1 MRRAISRSRQRGS
14 GAGAGA
20 TRANVRLP
28 STPST
33 KSATRSRAAPSK
45 HTASVSRMSAPMF
58 STANIASRILCS
70 ASHHCC
76 MWLRRGKSL
85 VDMPSPVLPAHLF
98 IARNAVSVAVVVRA
112 APHDAF
118 YFDVCALW
126 GWLDPF
132 KQRLRIRDQR
142 VERLRS
148 PFDRTGR
155 DRMQPAPQQRTL
167 LGWLDTP
174 HRPKRGIHVR
184 AAAFG
189 VILACVTLAAGPL
202 GATVCQQ
209 RATRPRKLR
218 VMKLTARLRCSS
230 MSRPPSYC
238 VECVAHRDGF
248 GLYGAREREMT
259 VLLVHHVVLGQ
270 VLTDRPSLR
279 GRWRC
284 GGLTEVIH
292 SPTAS
297 MRRERSARIV
307 AHCSPRCACCCRR
320 RSSSSRR
327 CLLRSMS
334 IRRGAAGGPPIRALP
349 IFHSARA

>member
-1 MRRAISRSRQRGS
+1 MLKQR
-14 GAGAGA
+14 
-20 TRANVRLP
+20 VRL
-28 STPST
+28 
-33 KSATRSRAAPSK
+33 
-45 HTASVSRMSAPMF
+45 
-58 STANIASRILCS
+58 
-70 ASHHCC
+70 
-76 MWLRRGKSL
+76 
-85 VDMPSPVLPAHLF
+85 AHLLGGNRKRRF
-98 IARNAVSVAVVVRA
+98 
-112 APHDAF
+112 
-118 YFDVCALW
+118 W
-126 GWLDPF
+126 GW
-132 KQRLRIRDQR
+132 R
-142 VERLRS
+142 
-148 PFDRTGR
+148 
-155 DRMQPAPQQRTL
+155 
-167 LGWLDTP
+167 DTP

-297 MRRERSARIV
+297 MRRGGAGRIV
-307 AHCSPRCACCCRR
+307 APCSPPPSLCC
-320 RSSSSRR
+320 
-327 CLLRSMS
+327 
-334 IRRGAAGGPPIRALP
+334 GGR
-349 IFHSARA
+349 